1 MKEGCS
7 GGASLC
13 EGFHEG
19 DLGGALLLGNPND
32 EVFERYAKCPVNRP
46 PPP

>member
-7 GGASLC
+7 GGTSVC

-19 DLGGALLLGNPND
+19 DFEGGIHYWGTRKKRFLRDMHNAL
-32 EVFERYAKCPVNRP
+32 
-46 PPP
+46 